1 MHVIIIGTGHAGINA
16 ASIMRQNS
24 DEIDITM
31 VSEDRFPPYP
41 RPSIYKIILGK
52 SPSQIFRYPENW
64 YDKNNINLLLGH
76 CVIKIRCQKKS
87 ILCADQS
94 ELKYDKLLIATGS
107 KPFIPP
113 IPGIRDGP
121 LYCLRNIDDALAIR
135 EKAER
140 STTGKAT
147 ILGGGLL
154 SVELAK
160 TLSDIDIQP
169 TIIDRSPYLLRKQ
182 LDPEGGQFLNRLL
195 DKTFD
200 TSFIF
205 NTISEQII
213 RKNDEEVKIELRD
226 HSGLWT
232 HECDFLCNATGVR
245 NDNTLPR
252 DAGITIGEYAIVVNP
267 FMQTNIPD
275 VYAAGDAVNIDSFPG
290 SKFGIIPTAVDQAKI
305 AAINILGTRV
315 PYTGTL
321 PWTTL
326 KIAGIDLTSIGDIEL
341 GPGIEEKGIIR
352 DFQQRIYQKLFF
364 KEDKIQGAILIGSK
378 ISVHQIK
385 TLIIHH
391 EKWEVV
397 KNELNLEE

>member
-1 MHVIIIGTGHAGINA
+1 
-16 ASIMRQNS
+16 
-24 DEIDITM
+24 M

-41 RPSIYKIILGK
+41 RPSIYKIIAGK
-52 SPSQIFRYPENW
+52 KPSQIFRYPENW
-64 YDKNNINLLLGH
+64 YEKNNITLLLDQS
-76 CVIKIRCQKKS
+76 VIKIHSQKKS
-87 ILCADQS
+87 IICADRT
-94 ELKYDKLLIATGS
+94 ELNYDKLLIATGS

-113 IPGIRDGP
+113 IPGISDGS
-121 LYCLRNIDDALAIR
+121 LYCLRNIDNALAIR
-135 EKAER
+135 EKADR

-160 TLSDIDIQP
+160 TLSDINIQP

-182 LDPEGGQFLNRLL
+182 LDPEGGYFLNRLL

-205 NTISEQII
+205 NAKCEQI
-213 RKNDEEVKIELRD
+213 KQNNDGNVKIKLRD
-226 HSGLWT
+226 LKGSWT
-232 HECDFLCNATGVR
+232 HECEFLCNATGVR

-252 DAGITIGEYAIVVNP
+252 DAGIIIGEYAIVVNP
-267 FMQTNIPD
+267 FMETNIPD
-275 VYAAGDAVNIDSFPG
+275 VYAAGDAVNIDAFPG

-305 AAINILGTRV
+305 AAVNILGTRA

-326 KIAGIDLTSIGDIEL
+326 KVAGIDLTSIGDIEP
-341 GPGIEEKGIIR
+341 GPGIEEKGVIR
-352 DFQQRIYQKLFF
+352 DSQQRIYQKLFF
-364 KEDKIQGAILIGSK
+364 KESRIQGAILIGSK
-378 ISVHQIK
+378 INVHQIK
-385 TLIIHH
+385 MLIIRH

-397 KNELNLEE
+397 KNELNLV